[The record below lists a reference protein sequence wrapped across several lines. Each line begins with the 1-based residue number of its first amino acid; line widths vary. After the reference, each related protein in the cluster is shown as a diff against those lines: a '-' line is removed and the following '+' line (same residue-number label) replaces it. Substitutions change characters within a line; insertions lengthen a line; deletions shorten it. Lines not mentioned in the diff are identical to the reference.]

1 MIRKQQDTDTGD
13 ENAEYENPVSSYKL
27 SGWLKTRK
35 HSVSPPIKPVRSMA
49 LVLLVID
56 RK

>member
-1 MIRKQQDTDTGD
+1 MIRKQQDTDTVD

-27 SGWLKTRK
+27 SGWLKRRK

-49 LVLLVID
+49 LVLLVRD